1 MGLKQI
7 VPEVI
12 ILLICLV
19 DKEDI
24 PRTGKYLVLVIDE
37 LIIIKDQIPNIC
49 GKLQVSIFLL
59 FIRLDQN
66 KAGLSDFILKPS
78 VVTVSVLFQLHTE
91 VSQGHILKLFDD
103 AN

>member
-1 MGLKQI
+1 MRLKQI

-19 DKEDI
+19 DEEDI

-37 LIIIKDQIPNIC
+37 LIVIKDQVPNIC
-49 GKLQVSIFLL
+49 AKFQVSIFLF
-59 FIRLDQN
+59 FISLNEN

-78 VVTVSVLFQLHTE
+78 VVAVLVLFQLYTE
-91 VSQGHILKLFDD
+91 VP
-103 AN
+103 